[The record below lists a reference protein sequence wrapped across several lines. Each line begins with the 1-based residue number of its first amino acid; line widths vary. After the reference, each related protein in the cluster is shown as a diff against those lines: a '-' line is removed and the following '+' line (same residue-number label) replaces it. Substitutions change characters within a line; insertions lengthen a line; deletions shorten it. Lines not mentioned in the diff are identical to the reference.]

1 MSDLMHAGMVSM
13 IPPHVLPAEE
23 VKLMGIVVMM
33 SHFMILR
40 RLFRGAVIFI
50 NLIISMLMALEL

>member
-1 MSDLMHAGMVSM
+1 M

-33 SHFMILR
+33 SHFMIPR
-40 RLFRGAVIFI
+40 GLFRGAVIFI

>member
-1 MSDLMHAGMVSM
+1 MHAGMVSM
-13 IPPHVLPAEE
+13 IPPHVLTVEE

-40 RLFRGAVIFI
+40 RIFRDAVIFI